1 MTSLISLIPS
11 ILLNLVVGYC
21 FIYIMNL
28 VLLNKN
34 EENVEHSILKSFV
47 IGYIYCLI
55 AHMIPFSINTYADN
69 ICIIVSSIIVAYF
82 IGKFIR
88 SQTMLKILDFLK
100 IQKNRNQYVWNELLD
115 KEYSMIVRME
125 YTDKIY
131 EGYVHANSDF
141 SDTPMVALCLCEIK
155 DKDGNIIEDNKNK
168 VNEVVLLDAS
178 KANSVTFIY
187 DSHSAITDDI
197 KKFL

>member
-1 MTSLISLIPS
+1 MKDLILLIPS
-11 ILLNLVVGYC
+11 IILNLVVGYC
-21 FIYIMNL
+21 FIFVLNL

-47 IGYIYCLI
+47 VGYIYCLI
-55 AHMIPFSINTYADN
+55 PYAIPFSINVYVDN
-69 ICIIVSSIIVAYF
+69 ICIIISSIIAAYCMGRF
-82 IGKFIR
+82 TR
-88 SQTMLKILDFLK
+88 SQAMLKMLDFLK
-100 IQKNRNQYVWNELLD
+100 IQKNRNKYVWNELLD
-115 KEYSMIVRME
+115 KEYSIIARME
-125 YTDKIY
+125 YADKIY
-131 EGYVHANSDF
+131 EGYIHANSDF

-168 VNEVVLLDAS
+168 VNEIVLLDAS

-187 DSHSAITDDI
+187 DSHSAITDDV